1 MNWADIGGRTK
12 VLHVVVK
19 WNYGISINILCKH
32 HIAWRTRVKEG
43 DRQLPHCL
51 QCIDVLKK
59 LMLEGKVN
67 YLASTEI
74 LASIDMSGRRGR

>member
-19 WNYGISINILCKH
+19 WNYGINVSILCQH
-32 HIAWRTRVKEG
+32 FIVNHARVKETH
-43 DRQLPHCL
+43 RQLPHCQ

-59 LMLEGKVN
+59 LIRESKETVQLELPDTGVN
-67 YLASTEI
+67 YQAKRI
-74 LASIDMSGRRGR
+74 Q